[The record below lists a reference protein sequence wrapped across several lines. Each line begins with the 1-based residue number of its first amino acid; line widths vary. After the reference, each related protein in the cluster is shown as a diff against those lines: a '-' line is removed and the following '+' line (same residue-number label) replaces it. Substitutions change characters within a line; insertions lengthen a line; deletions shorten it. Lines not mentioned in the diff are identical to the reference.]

1 MTDKK
6 LTEPLEPL
14 MLLED
19 EPVPDFS
26 VDELQTGVF
35 ARTVAGAAVG
45 TRGPFTIGV
54 FADWGLGKTSILNQA
69 KSLIEND
76 PNYNNVVTVWFN
88 AWQYEKE
95 EHPIIPLI
103 ASIVREAK
111 SKEEVVSR
119 TLKKTYSELSRTL
132 RSIAYGFSVKGKAG
146 VPGFGEIGFGF
157 VAKDMIARYTSLRS
171 EEGPLIARSFY
182 YDAFENL
189 RKIQES
195 IKSDTNNKSLPK
207 IIVFI
212 DDLDR
217 CFPDKGLMLL
227 ESIKLVLA
235 QKGFVFVMAVDRRMI
250 ERYVEKRYRD
260 EFNVSDYSTSGTSY
274 LDKIVQLPLYIPPHE
289 NRFEKYIKEL
299 LNRPAINEDD
309 RKSLQY
315 LIKPLALGSNSNP
328 RSMVRLINNLLVDKY
343 MYKKIYKTEIE
354 RVIPESEFLQYSA
367 VSRILQQHLEYQLY
381 SHLVKD
387 DPLCKE
393 LASDTDK
400 SIFADSILDK
410 KKQISLS
417 DSRRQKILELLESK
431 DFLLELLREPN
442 TGLKWLENKD
452 KRIQVDSFLTMQR
465 PVDIETDIPKSQKSI
480 IDNAIRS
487 SLGLSSGMEPTP
499 EDLKKLST
507 LNLSLS
513 NITDEGL
520 KHISGLTSLQN
531 LSLGGNQITDEGLK
545 FIQTKLP
552 ACSIY

>member
-1 MTDKK
+1 M
-6 LTEPLEPL
+6 
-14 MLLED
+14 
-19 EPVPDFS
+19 
-26 VDELQTGVF
+26 
-35 ARTVAGAAVG
+35 
-45 TRGPFTIGV
+45 
-54 FADWGLGKTSILNQA
+54 
-69 KSLIEND
+69 
-76 PNYNNVVTVWFN
+76 
-88 AWQYEKE
+88 E
-95 EHPIIPLI
+95 EHPIVPLI
-103 ASIVREAK
+103 ASIVRQIELKQK
-111 SKEEVVSR
+111 SLKEDVKEIFSDLIRFLKAFVYGISVKVNLNNPLVGGVEVAADVKDMVDYEEKLR
-119 TLKKTYSELSRTL
+119 TQLDNILNNSIYSE
-132 RSIAYGFSVKGKAG
+132 AYD
-146 VPGFGEIGFGF
+146 I
-157 VAKDMIARYTSLRS
+157 L
-171 EEGPLIARSFY
+171 
-182 YDAFENL
+182 N
-189 RKIQES
+189 KIQES
-195 IKSDTNNKSLPK
+195 IKSSTDNESLPK

-217 CFPDKGLMLL
+217 CMPDKGFMLL
-227 ESIKLVLA
+227 NSIKLILA
-235 QKGFVFVMAVDRRMI
+235 QKGFVFVLAVDRRMI

-431 DFLLELLREPN
+431 DFLIELLREPN

-499 EDLKKLST
+499 EDLKKLNA
-507 LNLSLS
+507 LDLGYS

-531 LSLGGNQITDEGLK
+531 LYLYENQITDEGLK
-545 FIQTKLP
+545 HLSSLTSLQKLSLSVNRITDDGIKYIKSKLP
-552 ACSIY
+552 KCEIT